1 MTISAAAHS
10 RLDDFRARCAD
21 AGLAATHQRL
31 IIYRTLVE
39 STDHPSPELV
49 YDRVRTEIPSI
60 SQATVYKNIRTFLEI
75 GLLQEVNRLHQT
87 NRLDANLD
95 QHHHLIC
102 VRCEKVTDLYD
113 DQLDGARARD
123 ESPGGFQVL
132 NYQVEAYGV
141 CPDCQST
148 KAASST
154 R

>member
-1 MTISAAAHS
+1 MAPAAVPNQ
-10 RLDDFRARCAD
+10 LDDFRARCAD
-21 AGLAATHQRL
+21 AGLAATHQRFV
-31 IIYRTLVE
+31 IYRTLVE
-39 STDHPSPELV
+39 SKDHPSPELV
-49 YDRVRTEIPSI
+49 YDRVREEIPSI
-60 SQATVYKNIRTFLEI
+60 SQATVYKNIHTFVDI
-75 GLLQEVNRLHQT
+75 GLLREVNRLHQT

-113 DQLDGARARD
+113 DQLDAARARD

-148 KAASST
+148 KAASSAQ
-154 R
+154 

>member
-1 MTISAAAHS
+1 MVLASTQS

-31 IIYRTLVE
+31 VIYRTLVE
-39 STDHPSPELV
+39 SKDHPSPELV
-49 YDRVRTEIPSI
+49 FDRVREEIPSI
-60 SQATVYKNIRTFLEI
+60 SQATVYKNIRTFVDI
-75 GLLQEVNRLHQT
+75 GLLREVNRLHQT

-95 QHHHLIC
+95 RHHHLIC

-113 DQLDGARARD
+113 DQLDGARARE

-141 CPDCQST
+141 CPDCQPT
-148 KAASST
+148 EPARIAH
-154 R
+154 